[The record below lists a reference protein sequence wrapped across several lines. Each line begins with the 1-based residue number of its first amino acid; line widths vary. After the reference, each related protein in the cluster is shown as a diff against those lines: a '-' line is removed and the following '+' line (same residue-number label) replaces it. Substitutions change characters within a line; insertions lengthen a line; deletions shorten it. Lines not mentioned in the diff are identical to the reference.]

1 MMNSAAIALCL
12 ALFASVAGG
21 ATVEI
26 LTEGWTG
33 SGARKKWS
41 FRELDATSPG
51 NAARFKSDS
60 RINSPIWPEAIVL
73 SAAVLLACST
83 NAPTRWLQI
92 KFLYED
98 KKPIRPVKFDAI
110 TVADSPETQMIY
122 ADQTRSARGIELTL
136 SDGDIGEWRVSKISL
151 ACSGSLAGSRTNP
164 PQGFALIIQ

>member
-1 MMNSAAIALCL
+1 MKRAITCLGL
-12 ALFASVAGG
+12 ALFAAAAGG

-26 LTEGWTG
+26 STEGWTG
-33 SGARKKWS
+33 SGVRKKWS

-51 NAARFKSDS
+51 GAARFKPGS
-60 RINSPIWPEAIVL
+60 RINSPIWPEAVVL
-73 SAAVLLACST
+73 CAAVTLACST
-83 NAPTRWLQI
+83 NAPARWLQI

-122 ADQTRSARGIELTL
+122 ADQTRSARGIELTM
-136 SDGDIGEWRVSKISL
+136 SDGDIGEWSVSKISL